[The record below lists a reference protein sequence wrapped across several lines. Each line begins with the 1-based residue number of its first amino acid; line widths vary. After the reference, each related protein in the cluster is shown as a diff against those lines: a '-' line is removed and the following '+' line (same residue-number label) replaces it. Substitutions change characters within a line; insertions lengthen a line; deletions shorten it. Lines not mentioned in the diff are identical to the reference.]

1 MIAALLKAVRDRA
14 SFVKELE
21 GVEIKIA
28 SNARFDSLVEGR
40 LNAAVAP
47 IAIEYDREARDI
59 VKETTT
65 VSLSVAEYFADKF
78 GEDDVYG
85 LLKIV
90 PAIEQAFIG
99 VDLRVG
105 DALFRWD
112 TSYALGVPFANMVKD
127 YPGGLLDVGA
137 ADNEYVYQAPVVLR
151 YVRHLKTS
159 EVAPVALRDYPG
171 EAEEIAAPDLLRF
184 SIKVFD
190 TDGEDMTT
198 GLYQEGTL
206 TFS

>member
-1 MIAALLKAVRDRA
+1 MIASLLKAVRDRA

-28 SNARFDSLVEGR
+28 SNARFDSLVEGQ

-78 GEDDVYG
+78 DEDDVYG

-151 YVRHLKTS
+151 YVRHLKVGA
-159 EVAPVALRDYPG
+159 VAPITLRQYSGD
-171 EAEEIAAPDLLRF
+171 AEEIAAPDLLRF

-190 TDGEDMTT
+190 TDGEDVTA

>member
-1 MIAALLKAVRDRA
+1 MIASLLKAVRDRA

-28 SNARFDSLVEGR
+28 SNARFDSLVEGQ

-78 GEDDVYG
+78 DEDDVYG

-99 VDLRVG
+99 VDLHVG

-151 YVRHLKTS
+151 YVRHLK
-159 EVAPVALRDYPG
+159 VDAIAPIALRDYPG
-171 EAEEIAAPDLLRF
+171 EADEIAAPDLLRF
-184 SIKVFD
+184 SLKVFD
-190 TDGEDMTT
+190 TDGEDMTSE
-198 GLYQEGTL
+198 LYQEGTL
-206 TFS
+206 VFR